1 MTWGSAEK
9 SGECSDAPTRI
20 LSAVLCPHLLFIGIM
35 GMVAC
40 SRFLATK
47 NSYRK

>member
-20 LSAVLCPHLLFIGIM
+20 LLAVSCSHLLFIGIT
-35 GMVAC
+35 GRVAC